1 MEIPAHITAFWNE
14 FLASGSGP
22 ENSSELFFESFQI
35 GSNEAEADEGA
46 RLILSGEKTA
56 TSALQWQFEEWEKPI
71 PQAGFLSVVED
82 GSGQPVCVVQTTWVE
97 TIRFTDVDADFARDY
112 AETADGT
119 IDAWYDEFED
129 YYVYVCEE
137 MGRTLT
143 EDTPLVCER
152 FKVIYVAEE
161 G

>member
-1 MEIPAHITAFWNE
+1 MNVPPHVISLWQY
-14 FLASGSGP
+14 FL
-22 ENSSELFFESFQI
+22 NSSECPDDANKLFMESFQI
-35 GSNEAEADEGA
+35 GSNEAEAEEGA

-56 TSALQWQFEEWEKPI
+56 TSALLWEIEHEQRTMPFVG
-71 PQAGFLSVVED
+71 ALSVVED
-82 GSGQPVCVVQTTWVE
+82 GQGKPVCVIQTNWVE

-112 AETADGT
+112 AETADGS

-129 YYVYVCEE
+129 YYAYVCEQ

-152 FKVIYVAEE
+152 FRVIFTGAKN
-161 G
+161 